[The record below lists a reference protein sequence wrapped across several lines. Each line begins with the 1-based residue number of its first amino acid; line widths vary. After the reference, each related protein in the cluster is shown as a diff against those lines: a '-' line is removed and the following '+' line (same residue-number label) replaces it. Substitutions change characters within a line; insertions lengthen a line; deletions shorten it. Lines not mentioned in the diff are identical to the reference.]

1 MNPLKNQRGI
11 DLIFVMF
18 TMVIAVYLVTEIS
31 YESNVEYIVNANAIN
46 RVKAYYAAK
55 SAMDLSLLRIKI
67 YSKINKQFGSQI
79 PPAMQQY
86 IEYIWSFPLMWPLP
100 IDQDAFL
107 VEKEA
112 VKEALEASK
121 MDAAYR
127 VSISDEGSKIDI
139 NDLGSPV
146 KALRESS
153 EKLVR
158 GIFESRMIQDETF
171 AQRYRDFNFDELL
184 LQIKDWLDADTV
196 SQVGGD
202 ESQYYAEASKE
213 NIRFP
218 PNRQFRTL
226 DELRLIPKMNDE
238 LFQLLKDQVT
248 IYGNKGINPNNA
260 SVDLLRSIDP
270 SITLKI
276 ATEIRKRVTNPAE
289 GGPFRDPG
297 DFWQFVFFKG
307 GNVSQQTQSTLP
319 LFFENAA
326 NFKIEA
332 TGTFGTS
339 SRTLVAYVFDPQLVA
354 GKIADASAR
363 ELKNETD
370 NKNTSSS
377 QKKQTSNNEPLPKGP
392 PRVVYF
398 SER

>member
-1 MNPLKNQRGI
+1 MKLFQNQKGI
-11 DLIFVMF
+11 ALIFVMF

-55 SAMDLSLLRIKI
+55 SAVDLSLLRIKI
-67 YSKINKQFGSQI
+67 YSKINKQFGNQI
-79 PPAMQQY
+79 PPQMQQY
-86 IEYIWSFPLMWPLP
+86 IEYIWSFPLLWPLP
-100 IDQDAFL
+100 IDEDAFL

-121 MDAAYR
+121 MDASYR
-127 VSISDEGSKIDI
+127 VAISDEGSKIDI

-153 EKLVR
+153 EKLIR
-158 GIFESRMIQDETF
+158 GIFESRMLQDEEF
-171 AQRYRDFNFDELL
+171 AQKYRDYNFDELI

-202 ESQYYAEASKE
+202 ESQFYPEASE
-213 NIRFP
+213 DNIRFP

-238 LFQLLKDQVT
+238 IFQLLKDQVT
-248 IYGNKGINPNNA
+248 IFGNKGINPNNA
-260 SVDLLRSIDP
+260 SVDLLRSLDP
-270 SITLKI
+270 SINLEI
-276 ATEIRKRVTNPAE
+276 ATEVRKRVTNPAE
-289 GGPFRDPG
+289 GGPFRDAN
-297 DFWQFVFFKG
+297 DFWQFLSSKG
-307 GNVSQQTQSTLP
+307 GNVSQETQTSLP

-332 TGTFGTS
+332 TGTFGTT

-354 GKIADASAR
+354 GKIANASAR

-370 NKNTSSS
+370 NKNSSS
-377 QKKQTSNNEPLPKGP
+377 NQKKQGTNNEPLPKGP
-392 PRVVYF
+392 PRIVYF

>member
-1 MNPLKNQRGI
+1 MKLFQNQKGI
-11 DLIFVMF
+11 ALIFVMF

-55 SAMDLSLLRIKI
+55 SAVDLSLLRIKI
-67 YSKINKQFGSQI
+67 YSKINKQFGNQI
-79 PPAMQQY
+79 PPQMQQY
-86 IEYIWSFPLMWPLP
+86 IEYIWSFPLLWPLP
-100 IDQDAFL
+100 IDEDAFL

-121 MDAAYR
+121 MDASYR
-127 VSISDEGSKIDI
+127 VAISDEGSKIDI

-153 EKLVR
+153 EKLIR
-158 GIFESRMIQDETF
+158 GIFESRMLQDEEF
-171 AQRYRDFNFDELL
+171 AQKYRDYNFDELI

-202 ESQYYAEASKE
+202 ESQFYPEASE
-213 NIRFP
+213 DDIRFP

-238 LFQLLKDQVT
+238 IFQLLKDQVT
-248 IYGNKGINPNNA
+248 IFGNKGINPNNA
-260 SVDLLRSIDP
+260 SVDLLRSLDP
-270 SITLKI
+270 SINLEI
-276 ATEIRKRVTNPAE
+276 ATEVRKRVTNPAE
-289 GGPFRDPG
+289 GGPFRDAN
-297 DFWQFVFFKG
+297 DFWQFLSSKG
-307 GNVSQQTQSTLP
+307 GNVSQETQTSLP

-332 TGTFGTS
+332 TGTFGTT

-354 GKIADASAR
+354 GKIANASAR

-370 NKNTSSS
+370 NKNSSS
-377 QKKQTSNNEPLPKGP
+377 NQKKQGTNNEPLPKGP
-392 PRVVYF
+392 PRIVYF

>member
-1 MNPLKNQRGI
+1 VKLFQNQKGI
-11 DLIFVMF
+11 ALIFVMF

-55 SAMDLSLLRIKI
+55 SAVDLSLLRIKI
-67 YSKINKQFGSQI
+67 YSKINKQFGNQI
-79 PPAMQQY
+79 PPQMQQY
-86 IEYIWSFPLMWPLP
+86 IEYIWSFPLLWPLP
-100 IDQDAFL
+100 IDEDAFL

-121 MDAAYR
+121 MDASYR
-127 VSISDEGSKIDI
+127 VAISDEGSKIDI

-153 EKLVR
+153 EKLIR
-158 GIFESRMIQDETF
+158 GIFESRMLQDEEF
-171 AQRYRDFNFDELL
+171 AQKYRDYNFDELI

-202 ESQYYAEASKE
+202 ESQFYPEASE
-213 NIRFP
+213 DDIRFP

-238 LFQLLKDQVT
+238 IFQLLKDQVT
-248 IYGNKGINPNNA
+248 IFGNKGINPNNA
-260 SVDLLRSIDP
+260 SVDLLRSLDP
-270 SITLKI
+270 SINLEI
-276 ATEIRKRVTNPAE
+276 ATEVRKRVTNPAE
-289 GGPFRDPG
+289 GGPFRDAN
-297 DFWQFVFFKG
+297 DFWQFLSSKG
-307 GNVSQQTQSTLP
+307 GNVSQETQTSLP

-332 TGTFGTS
+332 TGTFGTT

-354 GKIADASAR
+354 GKIANASAR

-370 NKNTSSS
+370 NKNSSS
-377 QKKQTSNNEPLPKGP
+377 NQKKQGTNNEPLPKGP
-392 PRVVYF
+392 PRIVYF